1 VEEFC
6 EIFISLCEVVVGAVR
21 GIYILDWR
29 LVNLKRCYF
38 NSISKPSRYRQFLS
52 VASGLFFNECG
63 ESFLGEGI
71 FWEIVLV
78 S

>member
-1 VEEFC
+1 VNNFAKFSLAFARLLLVSSEVY
-6 EIFISLCEVVVGAVR
+6 IS
-21 GIYILDWR
+21 DWR
-29 LVNLKRCYF
+29 LVNLKRCYL